1 MLRDQ
6 ILKYALK
13 KYSAEPEYLWAK
25 FPLYAVLRHAENKKW
40 FALIM
45 NVPREKLGLE
55 GGDEIDILN
64 LKMQDF
70 MQKDILI
77 HQEKGIIDG
86 YHISKGNWISVL
98 LDGSVKFE
106 KICELL
112 DVSFEATL
120 KACKKPA
127 VRAKKDWLVP
137 ANPKFYDIVHA
148 FDKNDEILWKQSSDV
163 RVGDGVFIYVA
174 APVSTVLYGCEA
186 VEVNLPYD
194 YRENGLNITKVMKLK
209 LIKRYAARSL
219 ATKF

>member
-1 MLRDQ
+1 M
-6 ILKYALK
+6 
-13 KYSAEPEYLWAK
+13 
-25 FPLYAVLRHAENKKW
+25 
-40 FALIM
+40 
-45 NVPREKLGLE
+45 
-55 GGDEIDILN
+55 
-64 LKMQDF
+64 
-70 MQKDILI
+70 
-77 HQEKGIIDG
+77 
-86 YHISKGNWISVL
+86 L

-174 APVSTVLYGCEA
+174 APASAVLYGCEA
-186 VEVNLPYD
+186 VEENLPYD

-209 LIKRYAARSL
+209 LIKRYAAAEFSYEILKSKFKIKALRGPIGVGASL
-219 ATKF
+219 AKAHSQT